1 MKECRGRLNEEPA
14 RIRATDR
21 LPIRQKT
28 VKIDLFLIR
37 SKVSPRE
44 EVIILFLIGDTFAS
58 LSIHN
63 LG

>member
-28 VKIDLFLIR
+28 VKIALFLIR
-37 SKVSPRE
+37 AEVTPRE
-44 EVIILFLIGDTFAS
+44 KVIILSLIGDIFAYFP
-58 LSIHN
+58 IHN